1 MDKQER
7 LELIKFCLG
16 VRDKLNLIDKH
27 LKFEEH
33 KINVLINDLVSQEQ
47 KELNGVLK
55 NGGL

>member
-1 MDKQER
+1 MDRHER

-27 LKFEEH
+27 LKFEEY